1 MTQGIPCGFKIQWQ
15 SIHQEP
21 QSISRCFHWGW
32 VSSIDWISLPELS
45 KAFIYDDIV
54 YDGLFIC
61 YAKKKQ
67 LRIKLS
73 YWPNGYLE
81 FWTSYFTPTHTP
93 KLYGEGKLP
102 TLALKSPDLLSPIS
116 PSQDYH
122 FLLAQYF
129 WSITVVLW
137 EILFSSVKLQRSLKS
152 AQPPS
157 HLLENHL
164 RLIHV

>member
-61 YAKKKQ
+61 YAKKN
-67 LRIKLS
+67 S
-73 YWPNGYLE
+73 LE
-81 FWTSYFTPTHTP
+81 SNCHIDQTGIWSFEQAT
-93 KLYGEGKLP
+93 LP
-102 TLALKSPDLLSPIS
+102 P
-116 PSQDYH
+116 
-122 FLLAQYF
+122 
-129 WSITVVLW
+129 
-137 EILFSSVKLQRSLKS
+137 
-152 AQPPS
+152 
-157 HLLENHL
+157 
-164 RLIHV
+164 LIHQNCMGKENYQHWPWNHQISFLPYPHPKIITSS